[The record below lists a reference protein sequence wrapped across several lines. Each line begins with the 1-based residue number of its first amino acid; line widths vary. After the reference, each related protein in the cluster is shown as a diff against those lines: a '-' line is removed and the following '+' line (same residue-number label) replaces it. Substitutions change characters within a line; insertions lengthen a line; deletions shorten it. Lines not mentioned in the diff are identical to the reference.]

1 MEEVATTWRTEVRRA
16 LAVNE
21 IMRDWTEVSVGDT
34 WERTHQGRR
43 GHVLRHDTGVSWMVD
58 GGEVGDAR
66 YLVDARDACERA
78 LGLDAFPT
86 PPVREGTTGVKTC
99 TGIAATWCPRCG
111 SCTCPRKASGER
123 SLNGNN
129 CPLHG
134 PASDHSDAAAE
145 HSGPLTLV
153 DRIALRAP
161 AEHREYLRERAHGVE
176 RWRGLITTLAEEG
189 GDPAVCEQMLA
200 EARLDA
206 ARVTEGALDVL
217 RDLQRAEAF
226 AEARLELAKEE
237 VERARAERDASRRT
251 VAGLLERVFRPL
263 CNAVGEGPTK
273 AIRAMTGR
281 ISVVRNP
288 PSIEVDEGPDVLMV
302 LDALGLARV
311 KVEPDKAAIKAALA
325 DGREVPGARIVESTR
340 IEVRG

>member
-86 PPVREGTTGVKTC
+86 PPVREGTT
-99 TGIAATWCPRCG
+99 
-111 SCTCPRKASGER
+111 
-123 SLNGNN
+123 
-129 CPLHG
+129 
-134 PASDHSDAAAE
+134 AAE